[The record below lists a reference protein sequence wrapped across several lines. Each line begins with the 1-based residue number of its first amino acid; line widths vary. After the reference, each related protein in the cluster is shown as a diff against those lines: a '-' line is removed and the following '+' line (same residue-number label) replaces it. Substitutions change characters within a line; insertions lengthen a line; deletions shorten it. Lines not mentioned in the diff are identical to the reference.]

1 MINLYKQAT
10 AVAITLLLSLF
21 LLPACSDEEGGGA
34 DIPEAKFAKLTIS
47 LHSMDNAS
55 PAQTKASI
63 TEEDDSEY
71 EHHIHDY
78 RIIILKKG
86 TDGSYKVSHNIS
98 GDDANNSHTDSET
111 TKEVEL
117 EVGQTY
123 KFYAFANLDELA
135 SGGDYIKGLGEGNE
149 LALDHAVEVKP
160 MDDYYEGA
168 GGSYIPMS
176 SYGKEVKI
184 EESTNSVTLQLIRL
198 IGKVSVSV
206 DNGTNG
212 PITLNEITLNKFRTD
227 GSIYLLP
234 YDAAQGKETTLLEAI
249 GNMTETYGP
258 SFPNET
264 EESSNGTFTVK
275 TLLESNTIIN
285 AGANNEFTP
294 FYANETR
301 FTAANSGEALTIEV
315 DLDGRDQDPK
325 PTTFNFIRRNDWL
338 KIPLLISDAETTISI
353 DQQHMPIGGTPAS
366 YKLEPGLTV
375 SSIEFATDHGGDITI
390 SYTVK
395 VTDGTTLKYFV
406 EDPNQSGVPSD
417 QQYCS
422 AVLESHTNN
431 LLINVPE
438 AASDGGWQADKI
450 EFEMSKEPGLSGS
463 FKVTA
468 QELAYSASATIKL
481 TLVVSGTKDG
491 SPMEIVLP
499 YTITITNGK
508 TEKTATTKG
517 GNS

>member
-1 MINLYKQAT
+1 MIKLYKQAK

-21 LLPACSDEEGGGA
+21 LLPACSDEEGGGV

-123 KFYAFANLDELA
+123 KFYAFANLYGLA
-135 SGGDYIKGLGEGNE
+135 LGGDYIKE
-149 LALDHAVEVKP
+149 LSVDSELTLAHAVEVKS
-160 MDDYYEGA
+160 MTAYHEGD

-212 PITLNEITLNKFRTD
+212 PITLNSITLNTFRTG
-227 GSIYLLP
+227 GSIFLLP
-234 YDAAQGKETTLLEAI
+234 YDAAQGHSTNLLETI

-264 EESSNGTFTVK
+264 EGGPNGTFTAEK
-275 TLLESNTIIN
+275 LLESSTVIQTNKD
-285 AGANNEFTP
+285 FPP

-366 YKLEPGLTV
+366 YKLESGLTV
-375 SSIEFATDHGGDITI
+375 SSIEFETDHGGDITI
-390 SYTVK
+390 SYTVE

-406 EDPNQSGVPSD
+406 EDPNQSGVPAD

-508 TEKTATTKG
+508 TAKTATTKG